1 MGKKKVS
8 QQSETDLIQETG
20 KMESAVRKIAANQ
33 VSPRL
38 LKTGRVYIQATYN
51 NTIISVTDS
60 SGGVI
65 AWSSAGAMGFKGAK
79 KATPYAASRV
89 VSAVLDKVKKIGLH
103 EVEVFVNGVG
113 AGRESA
119 VRSIATQGLNMSS
132 ITDITPLPHNG
143 CRAPKVRR
151 V

>member
-8 QQSETDLIQETG
+8 QKNETDLTQETG
-20 KMESAVRKIAANQ
+20 KIESAMKKIAANQ
-33 VSPRL
+33 TSQRL
-38 LKTGRVYIQATYN
+38 LKTGRIYIQATYN

-65 AWSSAGAMGFKGAK
+65 AWASAGAMGFKGAK

-89 VSAVLDKVKKIGLH
+89 VNAVLEKVKKIGLH

-119 VRSIATQGLNMSS
+119 VRSIAAQGLNMSS

>member
-8 QQSETDLIQETG
+8 QKSEADLIQETG
-20 KMESAVRKIAANQ
+20 KIESAVKKIAADQ
-33 VSPRL
+33 TSQRL
-38 LKTGRVYIQATYN
+38 LKTGRIYIQATYN

-65 AWSSAGAMGFKGAK
+65 AWASAGAMGFKGAK

-89 VSAVLDKVKKIGLH
+89 VSAVLEKVKKIGLH